1 MDSANKS
8 SGTPSDSGQK
18 PGEEFDAGALVGSY
32 VAGGRYK
39 LQRLAGEGSMAHV
52 YMAWDDRLS
61 TDVVVKIPKPDR
73 IQDAAFRLRFTQER
87 QLLVKLSHPHIV
99 RVLDM
104 GEHEDLPFLVMQ
116 YLSGGDLL
124 DQLQKIQQ
132 LGKRVAVT
140 SVRQWL
146 REIARALDFVADQG
160 MVHRDVKPS
169 NILFDNHGNAFL
181 SDFGLARITY
191 GEHVDTDSE
200 MTGAGFVVGT
210 PNYLAPELI
219 FGQPFDG
226 RADQYA
232 LGLVIYHLLTGSPPM
247 QGASSAA
254 TMVNQTTKV
263 PPFLNRVRKDVP
275 EAFALAV
282 QKAIHKKPEQRFA
295 SSTEFADAVLASLT
309 STGSGTRPAAGAG
322 RLKPAATVRKPP
334 ERKPPERERAGAM
347 DTAFEQPPKISTGPK
362 GLVTCPACRVP
373 LPLLPAHAGR
383 RGRCIHCHTR
393 LKISKNLTKLIQLP
407 EDEGGTRPR
416 RSDGSGELI
425 IGEKV
430 FGWQLS
436 RKTAM
441 TIASVL
447 LLITLCVTVYLTVF
461 LTGKSDQEKLKDR
474 IKDSGK
480 TTESDSRE

>member
-1 MDSANKS
+1 MESANKT
-8 SGTPSDSGQK
+8 GSDPPQRANK
-18 PGEEFDAGALVGSY
+18 LQPGGEFNADAMVGSY
-32 VAGGRYK
+32 LAGSRYK

-73 IQDAAFRLRFTQER
+73 VMDPAFRLRFTQER

-99 RVLDM
+99 RILDM

-124 DQLQKIQQ
+124 DQLKKIQEQ
-132 LGKRVAVT
+132 GKRMPVT
-140 SVRQWL
+140 CVKQWL

-160 MVHRDVKPS
+160 LVHRDVKPS

-181 SDFGLARITY
+181 SDFGLAKITY

-210 PNYLAPELI
+210 PNYLAPELV
-219 FGQPFDG
+219 FGQQFDG
-226 RADQYA
+226 RVDQYA
-232 LGLVIYHLLTGSPPM
+232 LGILIFHLLTGTPPM

-263 PPFLNRVRKDVP
+263 LPLLNRIRKDVP
-275 EAFALAV
+275 EGFARAV
-282 QKAIHKKPEQRFA
+282 QKAIQKKPEQRFA
-295 SSTEFADAVLASLT
+295 SSTEFADAVLASLA
-309 STGSGTRPAAGAG
+309 SSGSGSGSRPG
-322 RLKPAATVRKPP
+322 RLKPVPTTRK
-334 ERKPPERERAGAM
+334 RRER
-347 DTAFEQPPKISTGPK
+347 DTAEPMDAPLEQPPKTSTGRK
-362 GLVTCPACRVP
+362 GLVACPACRVP

-393 LKISKNLTKLIQLP
+393 LKINKHLTRLIQLP
-407 EDEGGTRPR
+407 EDDGGMAPRR

-436 RKTAM
+436 KKTAM
-441 TIASVL
+441 IMASVL
-447 LLITLCVTVYLTVF
+447 LLMTLAVTVYITTL
-461 LTGKSDQEKLKDR
+461 LTGESEEDKLNDR
-474 IKDSGK
+474 INDSRK
-480 TTESDSRE
+480 ATETESRE

>member
-8 SGTPSDSGQK
+8 SEKASDSGQRA
-18 PGEEFDAGALVGSY
+18 GEEFDAGALVGSY
-32 VAGGRYK
+32 VAGDRYK
-39 LQRLAGEGSMAHV
+39 LQSLAGEGSMAHV

-181 SDFGLARITY
+181 SDFGLAKITY

-263 PPFLNRVRKDVP
+263 PPPLHRVRKDVP

-309 STGSGTRPAAGAG
+309 SSGSGARPAAGKG
-322 RLKPAATVRKPP
+322 RLKPVAGVKKP
-334 ERKPPERERAGAM
+334 REREPAAAM
-347 DTAFEQPPKISTGPK
+347 DTAFDQPPKVSTGPK

-407 EDEGGTRPR
+407 EDDGGNRPQ

-436 RKTAM
+436 KKMAM
-441 TIASVL
+441 IIASVL
-447 LLITLCVTVYLTVF
+447 LVLTLGITVYLTVF
-461 LTGKSDQEKLKDR
+461 LTGKSEQEVLNDR

-480 TTESDSRE
+480 STEADSRE

>member
-8 SGTPSDSGQK
+8 SEKASDSGQRA
-18 PGEEFDAGALVGSY
+18 GEEFDAGALVGSY
-32 VAGGRYK
+32 IAGNRYK

-181 SDFGLARITY
+181 SDFGLAKITY

-263 PPFLNRVRKDVP
+263 APPLHRVRKDVP

-295 SSTEFADAVLASLT
+295 SSTEFADAVLASLA
-309 STGSGTRPAAGAG
+309 STGSGARPAVGKG
-322 RLKPAATVRKPP
+322 RLKPVAAVKKTRDP
-334 ERKPPERERAGAM
+334 EPAAAM
-347 DTAFEQPPKISTGPK
+347 ETAFDQPPKISTGPR

-407 EDEGGTRPR
+407 EDDGGNRPR
-416 RSDGSGELI
+416 RADGSGELI

-436 RKTAM
+436 KKTAM
-441 TIASVL
+441 IIASVL
-447 LLITLCVTVYLTVF
+447 LVLTLGITVYLTVF
-461 LTGKSDQEKLKDR
+461 LTGKSDQEKLRDK

-480 TTESDSRE
+480 STETESRE